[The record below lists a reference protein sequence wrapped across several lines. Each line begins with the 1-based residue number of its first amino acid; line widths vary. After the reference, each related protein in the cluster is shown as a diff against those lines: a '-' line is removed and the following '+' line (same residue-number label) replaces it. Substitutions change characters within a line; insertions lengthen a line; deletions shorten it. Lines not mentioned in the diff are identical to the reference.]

1 MITQLYQTYPQVD
14 LGTFGGS
21 IFPAF
26 LHKLVTNKTPLFI
39 GFFGYALLLTL
50 KYGTR
55 NLRCIGPITKKLL
68 RKKDEC
74 TYC

>member
-1 MITQLYQTYPQVD
+1 MTTQLYQTYLQVD

-26 LHKLVTNKTPLFI
+26 LHKLVTNKTLLFI
-39 GFFGYALLLTL
+39 GFFGYALLSTL
-50 KYGTR
+50 IYGAR
-55 NLRCIGPITKKLL
+55 NLRSIGLIIKKLV